1 MAREQSVVREVKRVK
16 ELIQQYKDRLGHTTT
31 FYTQQARGL
40 SLMHYEA
47 MHQLVMEVSLV
58 VMVVWAYI
66 QGPICLYSPGSRGFV
81 NGPS

>member
-1 MAREQSVVREVKRVK
+1 MKRVK

-47 MHQLVMEVSLV
+47 MHQLVMEVSLC
-58 VMVVWAYI
+58 VVWIY
-66 QGPICLYSPGSRGFV
+66 GYLV
-81 NGPS
+81 